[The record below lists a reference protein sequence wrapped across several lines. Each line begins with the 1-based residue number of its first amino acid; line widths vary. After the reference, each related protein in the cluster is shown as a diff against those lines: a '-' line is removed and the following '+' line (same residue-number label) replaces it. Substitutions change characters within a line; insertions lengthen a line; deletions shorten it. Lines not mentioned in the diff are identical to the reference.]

1 MDETELYGFFRTD
14 TIEIINKICY
24 TKSKEKRDIMF
35 DNIEDL
41 KLVSCS
47 QGAAKPYIKVESRK
61 SNAFIFRTGGSGEYD
76 FQGKRMSVNVGEMIF
91 VPVGACY
98 EFRTTSVEECTYV
111 NINFSGDVDNAKPTI
126 YSVENFSEAE
136 HLCSHFT
143 SLWKFGN
150 PSDKYKC
157 YSMFYS
163 VLAYVSNAEN
173 LDYSYKKKFEII
185 EPAIDYL
192 KTNIFNC
199 SLKTDDLHVMCGISD
214 TYFRKIFYA
223 KFATTPSEYIIS
235 KRISHAKAVIDSEY
249 FESVGELAR
258 SVGYTDPLY
267 FSRAFKKK
275 YGVSPIN
282 SIK

>member
-1 MDETELYGFFRTD
+1 
-14 TIEIINKICY
+14 
-24 TKSKEKRDIMF
+24 MF
-35 DNIEDL
+35 DNIENI
-41 KLVSCS
+41 KLVSCN
-47 QGAAKPYIKVESRK
+47 QGTAKPYIKVENRK
-61 SNAFIFRTGGSGEYD
+61 TNAFIFRTSGSGEYD
-76 FQGKRMSVNVGEMIF
+76 FQGKYLTVNLGEMIF
-91 VPVGACY
+91 VPMGSSY
-98 EFRTTSVEECTYV
+98 EFRTVSAEECTYM
-111 NINFSGDVDNAKPTI
+111 NINFSGEVDSAKPTV
-126 YSVENFSEAE
+126 YLMDNFSEAE
-136 HLCSHFT
+136 HICSHFP

-163 VLAYVSNAEN
+163 ILSYVSNAEN

-185 EPAIDYL
+185 EPAVSYL

-199 SLKTDDLHVMCGISD
+199 GLKIDDLHLICGISD

-223 KFATTPSEYIIS
+223 KFGMMPSEYIIA
-235 KRISHAKAVIDSEY
+235 KRISHAKSLIDSGF
-249 FESVGELAR
+249 FESVTALAH
-258 SVGYTDPLY
+258 SVGYSDPLY